1 MAAGAG
7 AGPTQAG
14 VGPIDLDREIPR
26 ESPIHAADARLK
38 FVLTLAA
45 ILSLALLPMGA
56 FAAMAIAFAALALAS
71 ASAHLGPFRLARG
84 AFIALPFLIAAVP
97 LIFLREGDPL
107 AVWRLGPLELTVH
120 GEGLRAFATIATK
133 SWLSVQAALLLTY
146 TTPFH
151 ELVDA
156 LRKLRVPEVMVAI
169 IGFMY
174 RYLAVLADEVG
185 RLLRA
190 RAARSGAMPGMR
202 SGGTLGWRARVTGGM
217 VGTLF
222 LHSYERSERI
232 YAAMQARGF
241 TGTFRHFHG
250 RPLTGREWATAA
262 LVATGLIGFQLAAQ
276 LWLPRL

>member
-1 MAAGAG
+1 M
-7 AGPTQAG
+7 
-14 VGPIDLDREIPR
+14 
-26 ESPIHAADARLK
+26 HAADARLK
-38 FVLTLAA
+38 FVLVIGSIVA
-45 ILSLALLPMGA
+45 IALVPPGA
-56 FAAMAIAFAALALAS
+56 FPALGVAFAALMVAS

-84 AFIALPFLIAAVP
+84 AFIALPFLLAAVP

-107 AVWRLGPLELTVH
+107 GTLRLGPVDLTVH
-120 GEGLRAFATIATK
+120 GEGLRAFGTIAAK

-174 RYLAVLADEVG
+174 RYLAVLSEEVG
-185 RLLRA
+185 RLMRA
-190 RAARSGAMPGMR
+190 RASRSAAAPGR
-202 SGGTLGWRARVTGGM
+202 RAGGSLAWRARVTGGM

-232 YAAMQARGF
+232 HSAMLARGF

-250 RPLTGREWATAA
+250 RPLTGGEWLAGALIVVA
-262 LVATGLIGFQLAAQ
+262 LVTFELAAQ
-276 LWLPRL
+276 RWLPRL